1 MYSVIILKSTL
12 TNAHNC
18 WEQVAVSKEDL
29 DELQKQEEVLE
40 NLYVQQAEWRI
51 GIDEL
56 DKKIL
61 DGLNELRYNGV
72 AKTRGQGSARGRG
85 RRRGGRRSVGVALGK
100 NIDALKIRDMNASIA
115 MVLATEVLSR
125 QTELSPDNF
134 EAELNSEEYDMGF

>member
-1 MYSVIILKSTL
+1 MYSIIILKSTL
-12 TNAHNC
+12 TNAHHC

-61 DGLNELRYNGV
+61 DGLNELRSNGV
-72 AKTRGQGSARGRG
+72 AKTRGQGSARSRG

-125 QTELSPDNF
+125 QTELGPDDF
-134 EAELNSEEYDMGF
+134 EAELNPEEYNMGF

>member
-1 MYSVIILKSTL
+1 MYSIVILKPTL
-12 TNAHNC
+12 TNAHHC

-61 DGLNELRYNGV
+61 DGLNELRSNGV
-72 AKTRGQGSARGRG
+72 AKTRGQGSARSRG
-85 RRRGGRRSVGVALGK
+85 RRRGGRRSVGIALGK
-100 NIDALKIRDMNASIA
+100 NIDALKIGDMNASIA

-125 QTELSPDNF
+125 QTELGPDDF
-134 EAELNSEEYDMGF
+134 EAELNPEEYNMGF